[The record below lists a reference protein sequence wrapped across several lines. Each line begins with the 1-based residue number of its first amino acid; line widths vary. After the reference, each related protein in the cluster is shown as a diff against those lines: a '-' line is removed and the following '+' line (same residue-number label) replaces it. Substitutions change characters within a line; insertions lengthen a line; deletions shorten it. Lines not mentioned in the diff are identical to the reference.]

1 MTTVFEDCDPPAT
14 DEAIRAI
21 EERVG
26 HALPAPLV
34 KLFREA
40 NGGRPVPDTYDDP
53 RVFTDVSECRPA
65 GERRGNVLDTYELM
79 VVAKQAAPRHFVP
92 FANDSGGNLF
102 FVDVTTED
110 AQVYFLTHDPAFR
123 LHRLGIGLETLWE
136 SLVDL
141 DTARARRGAA

>member
-1 MTTVFEDCDPPAT
+1 MTTVFEDCHPPAT

-26 HALPAPLV
+26 HTLPAPLV

-40 NGGRPVPDTYDDP
+40 NGGRPNPDTYDNP
-53 RVFTDVSECRPA
+53 RVFTDVGDCLPV
-65 GERRGNVLDTYELM
+65 GEMRGNVLDTYELM

-110 AQVYFLTHDPAFR
+110 AQVYFLTHELPFE
-123 LHRLGIGLETLWE
+123 LHRLGIGLETFWE

-141 DTARARRGAA
+141 DTAIQRRGAA